1 MQSAKL
7 LSIARNIRMRNKPLF
22 DSLMDFEKTKK
33 IRTKI
38 RLNFTIDKSVA
49 SHFKKFCKDKGY
61 NMSAKIEEAM
71 RKMARNQ

>member
-1 MQSAKL
+1 MQSTKL
-7 LSIARNIRMRNKPLF
+7 LSIARNIRMKNKPLF
-22 DSLMDFEKTKK
+22 DSLMEFEKTKK

-49 SHFKKFCKDKGY
+49 SQFKKFCRENGY

-71 RKMARNQ
+71 RKIVKKE